1 VNADELFAALTA
13 SGKPMRVMTKH
24 GVRDRLA
31 RARQRAD
38 SPEVWA
44 EVERRLADYLAYT
57 PPDPPAPPEAA

>member
-1 VNADELFAALTA
+1 VNADELFTALTA
-13 SGKPMRVMTKH
+13 SGKPMLVMTKR

-44 EVERRLADYLAYT
+44 DVQARIAAYLAYT
-57 PPDPPAPPEAA
+57 PPDPPPVEPEA